1 MSKSDGAFIA
11 TAFGVESVTKE
22 ELVRLG
28 YKDLK
33 VENGRIFVQGDIE
46 DIPRLNINLR
56 TANRVFAI
64 LKKFKAETFDE
75 LLVAFM
81 ILSGK
86 KFFPRMLIS
95 L

>member
-1 MSKSDGAFIA
+1 MELFIA

-56 TANRVFAI
+56 TD
-64 LKKFKAETFDE
+64 K
-75 LLVAFM
+75 
-81 ILSGK
+81 
-86 KFFPRMLIS
+86 
-95 L
+95 